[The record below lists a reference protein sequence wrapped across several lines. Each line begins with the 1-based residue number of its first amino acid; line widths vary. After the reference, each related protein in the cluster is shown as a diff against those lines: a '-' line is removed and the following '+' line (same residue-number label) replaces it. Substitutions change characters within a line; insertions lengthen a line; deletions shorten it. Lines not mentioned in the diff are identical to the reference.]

1 MINLVG
7 YREMLI
13 NEEEATRKTSQYS
26 LDKLLIKSIQEK
38 APEVA
43 EVLLE
48 MGANPRSHANIIQK
62 TGYTGN
68 DEAIHMAAGL
78 GQTEIVVSLL
88 NRGVD
93 VDVSGASGN
102 TPLLYSNSSDVSK
115 ELIKRGANVNA
126 RERKYGQTVL
136 IRACVNATTNEGK
149 DIVKE
154 LLSLGS
160 DATKN
165 AKDGT
170 TPLIAACSAHG
181 PNSYNSFFYKAYLE
195 ESRLNLK
202 NISHIEPLV
211 KAGCDVNAI
220 NSIGFNA
227 LAASLWVDSY
237 RYDDYIKEHGELDE
251 LLILPRKLI
260 ELGANL
266 DFSHPRV
273 QGLVKHMLVARKRPQ
288 SLRLLIENN
297 IITLENLLQ
306 IGMTPDRI
314 LDLYGGDVSWWQEG
328 GEKLSRISKTRG
340 LFKR

>member
-7 YREMLI
+7 YKEMLI
-13 NEEEATRKTSQYS
+13 NEEEAKRKTSQYS

-48 MGANPRSHANIIQK
+48 LGANPRSHANIIQK

-78 GQTEIVVSLL
+78 GQIEIVVSLL

-93 VDVSGASGN
+93 VDVPGASGN

-149 DIVKE
+149 DFVKE

-170 TPLIAACSAHG
+170 TPLIAACSAHV
-181 PNSYNSFFYKAYLE
+181 PNYYNSFYKAYLE
-195 ESRLNLK
+195 ESRSNLK

-211 KAGCDVNAI
+211 KAGCDVNAE

-237 RYDDYIKEHGELDE
+237 RYDDYINEHGELDE

-266 DFSHPRV
+266 NFSNPRV

-306 IGMTPDRI
+306 IGMTPDKI